1 MRIVDRKTLA
11 AMPNGTVFCG
21 YTPDSLD
28 GDFEII
34 TGHNEKYD
42 GVENKVGFYSTLSL

>member
-11 AMPNGTVFCG
+11 AMPDGTVFFG
-21 YTPDSLD
+21 YSPDSLD

-34 TGHNEKYD
+34 SCHNEKYD
-42 GVENKVGFYSTLSL
+42 GF